1 MAKKSALEEARDFLG
16 GVISNAGSKISS
28 FAQDYKNYA
37 LNLRQQELD
46 RQARLKSF
54 VSNPIQHFNPENTSG
69 FWTSPTAQALGQ
81 YQKGIEWAS
90 QKIPRFNFAEKVA
103 EQQSTP
109 LKKFGVGVA
118 LGIPQSILNTPS
130 LLVRGSTETGQ
141 AINQRRPL
149 TEILAKAVQPA
160 EGILN
165 IATFGG
171 VGSLAKGIG
180 EQGFK
185 QAVKEGA
192 LMGGKYGLAYGG
204 LSGIERNAQAE
215 NVGQQIL
222 RSVPDMVTGG
232 LAGAVLGGGVSG
244 VTYTVSPLVSK
255 YITPAIRKLFLQDA
269 EMGSSFT
276 PSQFVQRVSQGGNEV
291 WTKWA
296 QSVAQIA
303 ESQGV
308 NIKVGAQG
316 VRPTKLG
323 QFVGLGGRGN
333 LTFEFIPK
341 PGELPGMAGLP
352 MPEAPL
358 ALTAGQAQGQI
369 AAGGPGEITPVI
381 PTKAIEL
388 PAPRPAPQ
396 ELATPAITK
405 AINLSESIQSLSPKV
420 QEVVNGL
427 LPVPDTIPVGEVKLY
442 SGSKFMVPEDMI
454 LKLSKQITALENETT
469 RYTQAGMDVPS
480 NITSEISS
488 LYKQVSGQEKVP
500 GISQDTVSAFDKK
513 FGLTAEQQKVQ
524 TSPFAD
530 LVPTTE
536 TPGVKTEEVPFDQ
549 TETFQTTLRMLD
561 EFRRVNS
568 EIPDIFAP
576 TGAAEKKAPILSDEE
591 LARRALDNFRGYTP
605 NQEPGIKYTP
615 ETEARFQELASYKTD
630 FLKQIGEV
638 EDALRNYDFYKQR
651 FGEMLGKGEL
661 KSLKS
666 DLVKSV
672 KQIDA
677 EATDLQKTGEPIM
690 VITSSEP
697 APGNDELAM
706 EALKNWRDGVPPIEK
721 SPAEALVDTKEAPVE
736 VKAAKGAEGKLPEV
750 QKTKPVSETQVD
762 VMDEKPQRTIDQS
775 IHEANVANN
784 RPPEFDRAQKEMFNN
799 IFAKFI
805 GERDVAKTT
814 GIQIGEKFVSIPKE
828 LGPEIIRA
836 RENPDLPM
844 SPEVAQWIKPIAEEY
859 DRLYQDAVDAGVN
872 IHYLN
877 DYITHIW
884 EQSPEEVA
892 KAYMAAKTK
901 FNFAGER
908 LIPTYDEGILMG
920 LKPRFT
926 HPAQIIA
933 HYTERLEQ
941 TKANVELMSNLRAA
955 GLVLP
960 AGEGA
965 RYPGWAPISA
975 PGINRSVSTTTIG
988 KKKTQVIGDYY
999 APREIANV
1007 LNKVFSP
1014 DERGF
1019 VGNLVG
1025 GTAKLSGLLQDIT
1038 LSGGLPYTPLNAYTF
1053 GQTIK
1058 EVTAGVGGL
1067 WNSPIYSAKRMLS
1080 PVTSVLQSILPGAS
1094 ERFFK
1099 ANTDQIK
1106 KMQARNIPVSTD
1118 YNVDNLISQNLLEKV
1133 IGKDLRTTWNK
1144 AINNPTF
1151 KEFMPM
1157 LQINMFNDIEKMA
1170 LKNKYAPEQAAN
1182 IAADAVKS
1190 FYGVV
1195 GSDDIARRDR
1205 AVHDAITTFFFAP
1218 KYRESM
1224 IRMWW
1229 TAAKSASPIQI
1240 EHEGIK
1246 PTGVHLNNPF
1256 SLTNKTSTNFLI
1268 GTLLTIVG
1276 YNLANLAL
1284 NGRMMSENPEGQQD
1298 KLLVPIGDY
1307 TMGIPVLPS
1316 VATVPRAIISSIDN
1330 LLRGDIPGVL
1340 KQSKNYL
1347 SSLFA
1352 PLVDVASNEN
1362 YFGQPIYEENDTPEQ
1377 RYAKMGKYLAG
1388 AYNHPWIEAAMDHY
1402 SKGEPGYV
1410 TLSKA
1415 LELPLRWYKTDSIS
1429 SRYYFDNLDTARRTL
1444 SPEAQRAWDKM
1455 HPKNKA
1461 MFTDEDGLPVDD
1473 TRSSMANAL
1482 DRLAYPEIVQAE
1494 TDAALR
1500 TAQQTG
1506 EPLNPFYTL
1515 DSQQQMTV
1523 LMLKTFY
1530 PGEETKKTI
1539 QNQNLEWL
1547 KPYWNARDA
1556 WYTDMENRG
1565 IIGNKSTD
1573 QITQSRQSAVYG
1585 LMDQGIT
1592 STKEITGILNDA
1604 AIRSGYSTGDFS
1616 EDEVNKYIVDR
1627 GFIKASPEMQKKLDY
1642 YNTLP
1647 KGTGARSRYLRANP
1661 DVVSFFDAQ
1670 SQLTNDKRIELGL
1683 PPTTGFGSGS
1693 SGWGS
1698 APKKPKIKVGAA
1710 KGPTKLKLTGSTKST
1725 IKPLKL
1731 ASLSKGISTRPGSR
1745 ATGTFKGATTRSYKP
1760 KAVSLKIKAPSI
1772 KI

>member
-16 GVISNAGSKISS
+16 GAISSVGNRISS

-90 QKIPRFNFAEKVA
+90 QKIPRFNFAEKAA
-103 EQQSTP
+103 EQQTAP

-171 VGSLAKGIG
+171 VGGLAKGIG

-244 VTYTVSPLVSK
+244 ITYTVSPLVSK

-333 LTFEFIPK
+333 LTFEFVPK
-341 PGELPGMAGLP
+341 VNELSGLALPSGEGAVITPQLPAVPEGLGLTQTKSP
-352 MPEAPL
+352 LQLEAPIKSPTIQESGVPNVVENAL
-358 ALTAGQAQGQI
+358 ANVDDIVKT
-369 AAGGPGEITPVI
+369 
-381 PTKAIEL
+381 
-388 PAPRPAPQ
+388 
-396 ELATPAITK
+396 
-405 AINLSESIQSLSPKV
+405 LSPKV
-420 QEVVNGL
+420 QGIVSELPKVN
-427 LPVPDTIPVGEVKLY
+427 VPTLDGGAQRL
-442 SGSKFMVPEDMI
+442 GSKFAIPDTQI
-454 LKLSKQITALENETT
+454 LKLSKDITALENEAS
-469 RYTQAGMDVPS
+469 RYANSGIDIPRNLQTD
-480 NITSEISS
+480 ITS
-488 LYKQVSGQEKVP
+488 LYKQLSGQEQIP
-500 GISQDTVSAFDKK
+500 GIKQQSASEVQKAIEEV
-513 FGLTAEQQKVQ
+513 GTKVQ

-536 TPGVKTEEVPFDQ
+536 IPGVKTEEVPFDQ

-721 SPAEALVDTKEAPVE
+721 SPAEALMNTKEAPVE
-736 VKAAKGAEGKLPEV
+736 VLAAKGAEGKLPEV
-750 QKTKPVSETQVD
+750 NTPKVVETDMDPLEEKGQKI
-762 VMDEKPQRTIDQS
+762 IDQA
-775 IHEANVANN
+775 IHGANVANN
-784 RPPEFDRAQKEMFNN
+784 RPPEFDKTQQDLFKNV
-799 IFAKFI
+799 FAKWI
-805 GERDVAKTT
+805 GQRDVAKTT
-814 GIQIGEKFVSIPKE
+814 GVQIGEKFKDIPTE
-828 LGPEIIRA
+828 IGPEIIRA

-920 LKPRFT
+920 LKPRFA

-965 RYPGWAPISA
+965 KYPGWAPISA
-975 PGINRSVSTTTIG
+975 PGINRSVSTTTIN
-988 KKKTQVIGDYY
+988 KKKVQVIGDYY
-999 APREIANV
+999 APRQVANI

-1014 DERGF
+1014 DERGLGGKI
-1019 VGNLVG
+1019 VGE
-1025 GTAKLSGLLQDIT
+1025 TARASSLTQDIT

-1053 GQTIK
+1053 GQTLK
-1058 EVTAGVGGL
+1058 ELHSGAVGLLYDPLTSGKRL
-1067 WNSPIYSAKRMLS
+1067 ISPI
-1080 PVTSVLQSILPGAS
+1080 TSILNSVIPGAS
-1094 ERFFK
+1094 ERYFK
-1099 ANTDQIK
+1099 ANTEQIK
-1106 KMQARNIPVSTD
+1106 KMQARNIPVATN
-1118 YNVDNLISQNLLEKV
+1118 YNIDNLIDKTLLEK
-1133 IGKDLRTTWNK
+1133 IGGSSLREVWNK
-1144 AINNPTF
+1144 AVNDPTF
-1151 KEFMPM
+1151 KKFMPM
-1157 LQINMFNDIEKMA
+1157 LQINLFNDIEKAA
-1170 LKNKYAPEQAAN
+1170 LKKMSPEA
-1182 IAADAVKS
+1182 AADTAAQAVKS
-1190 FYGVV
+1190 FYGIV
-1195 GSDDIARRDR
+1195 GSDEIAKRSR
-1205 AVHDAITTFFFAP
+1205 AVHDAITTVFFAP

-1224 IRMWW
+1224 VRMWV
-1229 TAAKSASPIQI
+1229 TAAKSAFPLTV
-1240 EHEGIK
+1240 EGGK
-1246 PTGVHLNNPF
+1246 VAFNNPF
-1256 SLTNKTSTNFLI
+1256 SLKNRTSTNFLI
-1268 GTLLTIVG
+1268 ATVLGIAA
-1276 YNLANLAL
+1276 YNMANAAL
-1284 NGRMMSENPEGQQD
+1284 NNGRNMSENPEGMKD
-1298 KLLVPIGDY
+1298 KLMIPLGEY
-1307 TMGIPVLPS
+1307 TMGIPILPS
-1316 VATVPRAIISSIDN
+1316 VGTIPRNIVNTLDN
-1330 LLRGDIPGVL
+1330 VLRGDLPGVL
-1340 KQSKNYL
+1340 KTAKGYL
-1347 SSLFA
+1347 SSLVA
-1352 PLVDVASNEN
+1352 PLAESFSNEN
-1362 YFGQPIYEENDTPEQ
+1362 YFGQPIYEDNDTPAQ
-1377 RYAKMGKYLAG
+1377 RFSKIGRYLAA
-1388 AYNHPWIEAAMDHY
+1388 AYNHPWIEAAMDHFG
-1402 SKGEPGYV
+1402 KGEPAFV
-1410 TLSKA
+1410 TTSKA
-1415 LELPLRWYKTDSIS
+1415 LELPFRWYKTDSIS
-1429 SRYYFDNLDTARRTL
+1429 SRYYFNNLDDARKTL
-1444 SPEAQRAWDKM
+1444 SPEVQRAWDTM
-1455 HPKNKA
+1455 HPQNKA
-1461 MFTDEDGLPVDD
+1461 QYTDEDGLPIDD

-1482 DRLAYPEIVQAE
+1482 QRLAYPEIVQAE
-1494 TDAALR
+1494 TEVALR

-1506 EPLNPFYTL
+1506 QPINPFYLL
-1515 DSQQQMTV
+1515 DPQQQMTV
-1523 LMLKTFY
+1523 LTLKSFY
-1530 PGEETKKTI
+1530 PGEQTKKDI
-1539 QNQNLEWL
+1539 QNKNLTWL

-1556 WYTDMENRG
+1556 WYTDMEAKG
-1565 IIGNKSTD
+1565 IIGSKSTD
-1573 QITQSRQSAVYG
+1573 QITASRQNAVYG
-1585 LMDQGIT
+1585 LLDQGVGT
-1592 STKEITGILNDA
+1592 TKEITAILNDA
-1604 AIRSGYSTGDFS
+1604 AIRSGYSSGDFT
-1616 EDEVNKYIVDR
+1616 EEEVNKYITDR
-1627 GFIKASPEMQKKLDY
+1627 GFIKPSPELQKKLDFY
-1642 YNTLP
+1642 GTLP
-1647 KGTGARSRYLRANP
+1647 NGTGARSNYIRANP
-1661 DVVSFFDAQ
+1661 DVKAFFDAQ
-1670 SQLTNDKRIELGL
+1670 TQLTNDKRIELGL
-1683 PPTTGFGSGS
+1683 PPLPGFGSS
-1693 SGWGS
+1693 SSGGWGS
-1698 APKKPKIKVGAA
+1698 TPKKPKIKVAAA
-1710 KGPTKLKLTGSTKST
+1710 KGPSKLKLTSTSKTS